1 MKRLSFRTAGES
13 HGRGLVAIL
22 EGLPAG
28 LSLEMDR
35 DVDPDLKRRQG
46 GYGRGRRMKI
56 ESDRAEVISG
66 VRLGETL
73 GSPVALV
80 IWNKDFENWQE
91 AMSPLPPDPDGNPKA
106 LRSLYLPRPGHADLV
121 GLLKYDRRD
130 TRDVLERASARETAA
145 RVACG
150 AVCKKL
156 LSDFG
161 ITIGSHVTSIGAV
174 EAEVPD
180 EFPEDLN
187 GSVDESPVRT
197 LDDEAAQRMI
207 AAIDQAKEDGDTL
220 GGIFEVV
227 VRGLPAGLGSYVS
240 YDTKLDGRLAGAMMS
255 IQAIKGVEIG
265 MGFEGARRPGSG
277 VHDPIVSDESA
288 DRAGQIGRSSN
299 RAGGLE
305 GGVTTGEPL
314 VVRAAMKPISTLMK
328 QRLPSVDMRDGSA
341 ADAAVERSD
350 VCAVPAAAVV
360 GEAMVTLVV
369 ADAFLEKFGGDAMS
383 EVRRNFES
391 YVAYLGERGY
401 GKR

>member
-13 HGRGLVAIL
+13 HGPGLVAML

-28 LSLEMDR
+28 LSLEMAR

-73 GSPVALV
+73 GSPIALV
-80 IWNKDFENWQE
+80 IWNRDAENWKE
-91 AMSPLPPDPDGNPKA
+91 AMSPLPPDPDGNPKV

-130 TRDVLERASARETAA
+130 TRDILERASARETAA

-156 LSDFG
+156 LADFG
-161 ITIGSHVTSIGAV
+161 IMIGSHVTSIGAV
-174 EAEVPD
+174 EAKVPD
-180 EFPEDLN
+180 DLPEDLN
-187 GSVDESPVRT
+187 AMVDASPLRT
-197 LDDEAAQRMI
+197 LDEEAASLMV
-207 AAIDQAKEDGDTL
+207 AAIDQAKEEGDTL

-227 VRGLPAGLGSYVS
+227 AWGLPAGLGSYVS

-265 MGFEGARRPGSG
+265 VGFEAARRPGSQ
-277 VHDPIVSDESA
+277 VHDPIVADESA
-288 DRAGQIGRSSN
+288 GRAGSIGRASN

-314 VVRAAMKPISTLMK
+314 VVRAAMKPISTLRK
-328 QRLPSVDMRDGSA
+328 RLPSVDMRDGSP

-360 GEAMVTLVV
+360 GEAMVALVL

-391 YVAYLGERGY
+391 YVRVPRRARI
-401 GKR
+401 R

>member
-1 MKRLSFRTAGES
+1 M
-13 HGRGLVAIL
+13 L
-22 EGLPAG
+22 EGIPAG
-28 LSLEMDR
+28 LSLEMAR

-46 GYGRGRRMKI
+46 GYGRGRRMDI
-56 ESDRAEVISG
+56 ESDCAEVISG

-73 GSPVALV
+73 GSPLALI
-80 IWNKDFENWQE
+80 IWNRDSENWLE
-91 AMSPLPPDPDGNPKA
+91 SMSPLPPDPDGNPKA

-130 TRDVLERASARETAA
+130 TRDILERASARETAA

-156 LSDFG
+156 LADFG

-174 EAEVPD
+174 EARVPEEV
-180 EFPEDLN
+180 PEDLN
-187 GSVDESPVRT
+187 SAVDTSPLRT
-197 LDDEAAQRMI
+197 LDHDASDRMI
-207 AAIDQAKEDGDTL
+207 EAIDQAKEAGDTL

-240 YDTKLDGRLAGAMMS
+240 YDTRLDGRLAGAMMS

-265 MGFEGARRPGSG
+265 VGFEGARRPGSQ
-277 VHDPIVSDESA
+277 VHDPIVADESA
-288 DRAGQIGRSSN
+288 DRAGHIGRSSN

-314 VVRAAMKPISTLMK
+314 VVRAAMKPISTLRK
-328 QRLPSVDMRDGSA
+328 RLPSVDMRDGSA

-360 GEAMVTLVV
+360 GESMVALVL

-401 GKR
+401 GAR